1 MRNCNRVF
9 KISYFMSSTAVA
21 YILLTIA
28 TIDYRNRAEQI
39 AFLFFSLMVLI
50 SLFSSI
56 ICIRLMYGVFAYSN
70 VLGERPVELK
80 PINVMDS
87 TIMFN
92 EVIVPVT
99 FVALALNRSVLA
111 TVVMILLY
119 QVCQYRVF
127 SGNGFMVNLTLELIG
142 LKVYQVKKTEKYNGE
157 MEYVFTMQKWLGPEQ
172 SGDAVPLTDPSTAT
186 VGIILPPNKS

>member
-1 MRNCNRVF
+1 MAKGNRTF
-9 KISYFMSSTAVA
+9 RISYFMSSTAVT
-21 YILLTIA
+21 YILLSIA
-28 TIDYRNRAEQI
+28 TINYRNRAEQI
-39 AFLFFSLMVLI
+39 AFLFFSSMALI
-50 SLFSSI
+50 SLLSSI
-56 ICIRLMYGVFAYSN
+56 ICIRLMYDVFGYSK
-70 VLGERPVELK
+70 VLGKRPVELK

-92 EVIVPVT
+92 EIIVPVT
-99 FVALALNRSVLA
+99 FVALVLNRSALA
-111 TVVMILLY
+111 TVVMILIY

-142 LKVYQVKKTEKYNGE
+142 LRVYQVKKTEKYNEE
-157 MEYVFTMQKWLGPEQ
+157 MEYVFAMQKWLGPGQ

>member
-1 MRNCNRVF
+1 MAKGNRTF
-9 KISYFMSSTAVA
+9 RISYFMSSTVVT
-21 YILLTIA
+21 YILLSIA
-28 TIDYRNRAEQI
+28 TINYRNRAEQI
-39 AFLFFSLMVLI
+39 AFLFFSSMALI
-50 SLFSSI
+50 SLLSSI
-56 ICIRLMYGVFAYSN
+56 ICIRLMYDVFGYSKT
-70 VLGERPVELK
+70 LGKRSVELK
-80 PINVMDS
+80 AINVIDS

-92 EVIVPVT
+92 EIIVPVT

-142 LKVYQVKKTEKYNGE
+142 LKVYQVKKTEKYNEE
-157 MEYVFTMQKWLGPEQ
+157 MEYVFAMQKWLGPGQ
-172 SGDAVPLTDPSTAT
+172 SGDAVPLTDPSIAT

>member
-1 MRNCNRVF
+1 
-9 KISYFMSSTAVA
+9 MSSTAVT
-21 YILLTIA
+21 YILLSIA
-28 TIDYRNRAEQI
+28 TINYRNRAEQI
-39 AFLFFSLMVLI
+39 AFLFFSSMALI
-50 SLFSSI
+50 SLLSSI
-56 ICIRLMYGVFAYSN
+56 ICIRLMYDVFGYSKT
-70 VLGERPVELK
+70 LGKRSVELK
-80 PINVMDS
+80 AINVIDS

-92 EVIVPVT
+92 EIIVPVT

-142 LKVYQVKKTEKYNGE
+142 LKVYQVKKTEKYNEE
-157 MEYVFTMQKWLGPEQ
+157 MEYVFAMQKWLGPGQ